1 MTDKTVLL
9 ALVDELA
16 GYDHG
21 FINRE
26 GVLHFTKPFGFEGTT
41 FVGHN
46 GAGDT
51 SGVGLKGLALAKG
64 LDELEGQDAAEVAKQ
79 ICRHLKVAYPP
90 MHGRGSQLRI
100 CCELLRRHLQD

>member
-1 MTDKTVLL
+1 MTDKAVLL
-9 ALVDELA
+9 ALVDDLA
-16 GYDHG
+16 TYDHG
-21 FINRE
+21 FISRE

-41 FVGHN
+41 FVGRN
-46 GAGDT
+46 TD
-51 SGVGLKGLALAKG
+51 GVKGLSLAAG

-90 MHGRGSQLRI
+90 MHGRGAQLRI